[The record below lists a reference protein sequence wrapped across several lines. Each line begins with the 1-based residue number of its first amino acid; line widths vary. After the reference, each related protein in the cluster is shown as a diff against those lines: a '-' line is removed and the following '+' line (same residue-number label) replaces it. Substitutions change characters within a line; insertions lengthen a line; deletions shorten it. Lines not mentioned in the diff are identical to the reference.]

1 MKTPHDNFISAKEA
15 SELLKLPIQ
24 KIYTLR
30 DTSTSSKNPRR
41 PVFFK
46 GKHWDFKDGKVIFSK
61 EIVEMMKSWRDER
74 LESLSNSKSKKTNQ
88 KKEHVK
94 LYVTINGEVTEL
106 NGTYAKR
113 INKLVEK
120 SKEIV

>member
-1 MKTPHDNFISAKEA
+1 MEMLEDNIISAKEA

-41 PVFFK
+41 PVFLK
-46 GKHWDFKDGKVIFSK
+46 GKHWDFQDGKVIFSK
-61 EIVEMMKSWRDER
+61 EIVTMMKNWREER
-74 LESLSNSKSKKTNQ
+74 LESLTNSKSKVKE
-88 KKEHVK
+88 KKEQVK

-106 NGTYAKR
+106 NGSYAKK
-113 INKLVEK
+113 INKLVQK
-120 SKEIV
+120 IKQDS

>member
-1 MKTPHDNFISAKEA
+1 MEMLEDNIISAKEA

-41 PVFFK
+41 PVFLK
-46 GKHWDFKDGKVIFSK
+46 GKHWDFQDGKVIFSK
-61 EIVEMMKSWRDER
+61 DIVDMMKNWREER
-74 LESLSNSKSKKTNQ
+74 MESLNNSKSNKSKE
-88 KKEHVK
+88 KKEQEK

-106 NGTYAKR
+106 NGPYAKK
-113 INKLVEK
+113 INKLVQK
-120 SKEIV
+120 SKEMV

>member
-1 MKTPHDNFISAKEA
+1 MEMLEDNIISAKEA

-41 PVFFK
+41 PVFLK
-46 GKHWDFKDGKVIFSK
+46 GKHWDFQDGKVIFSK
-61 EIVEMMKSWRDER
+61 EIVTMMKNWREER
-74 LESLSNSKSKKTNQ
+74 LESLTNSKSKVKE
-88 KKEHVK
+88 KKEQVK

-106 NGTYAKR
+106 NGSYAKK
-113 INKLVEK
+113 INKLVQK
-120 SKEIV
+120 LKQDS

>member
-1 MKTPHDNFISAKEA
+1 MEMLEDNIISAKEA

-41 PVFFK
+41 PVFLK

-61 EIVEMMKSWRDER
+61 AIVTMMKNWREER
-74 LESLSNSKSKKTNQ
+74 LESLSNSKSKVKE
-88 KKEHVK
+88 KKEQVK

-106 NGTYAKR
+106 NGSYAKK
-113 INKLVEK
+113 INKLVQK
-120 SKEIV
+120 IKQDS

>member
-1 MKTPHDNFISAKEA
+1 MQTSHDNFISAKEA

-41 PVFFK
+41 PVFLK

-61 EIVEMMKSWRDER
+61 EIVTMMKNWREER
-74 LESLSNSKSKKTNQ
+74 LESLSNSKSKVKE
-88 KKEHVK
+88 KKEQVK

-106 NGTYAKR
+106 NGSYAKK
-113 INKLVEK
+113 INKLVQK
-120 SKEIV
+120 IKQDS

>member
-1 MKTPHDNFISAKEA
+1 MEMLEYDIISAKEA

-41 PVFFK
+41 PVFLK

-61 EIVEMMKSWRDER
+61 DIVSMMKNWREER
-74 LESLSNSKSKKTNQ
+74 LESLSNSKSKVKE
-88 KKEHVK
+88 KKEQVK

-106 NGTYAKR
+106 NGTYAKK
-113 INKLVEK
+113 INKLVQK
-120 SKEIV
+120 LKQDS

>member
-15 SELLKLPIQ
+15 SGLLKLPIQ

-41 PVFFK
+41 PVFLK

-61 EIVEMMKSWRDER
+61 DIVSMMKNWREER
-74 LESLSNSKSKKTNQ
+74 LESLSNSKSKVKE
-88 KKEHVK
+88 KKEQVK

-106 NGTYAKR
+106 NGTYAKK
-113 INKLVEK
+113 INKLVQK
-120 SKEIV
+120 LKQDS

>member
-1 MKTPHDNFISAKEA
+1 MEMLEDNIISAKEA

-41 PVFFK
+41 PVFLK
-46 GKHWDFKDGKVIFSK
+46 GKHWDFQDGKVIFSK
-61 EIVEMMKSWRDER
+61 EIVTMMKNWREER
-74 LESLSNSKSKKTNQ
+74 LESLSNSKSKVKE
-88 KKEHVK
+88 KKEQVK

-106 NGTYAKR
+106 NGSYAKK
-113 INKLVEK
+113 INKLVQK
-120 SKEIV
+120 IKQDS

>member
-1 MKTPHDNFISAKEA
+1 MEMLEDDIISAKEA

-41 PVFFK
+41 PVFLK

-61 EIVEMMKSWRDER
+61 EIVSMMKNWREER
-74 LESLSNSKSKKTNQ
+74 LESLSNSKSKVKE
-88 KKEHVK
+88 KKEQVK

-106 NGTYAKR
+106 NGTYAKK
-113 INKLVEK
+113 INKLVQK
-120 SKEIV
+120 LKQDS

>member
-1 MKTPHDNFISAKEA
+1 MEMLEDNIISAKEA

-41 PVFFK
+41 PVFLK
-46 GKHWDFKDGKVIFSK
+46 GKHWDFQDGKVIFSK
-61 EIVEMMKSWRDER
+61 EIVTMMKNWRDER
-74 LESLSNSKSKKTNQ
+74 LESLSNSKSKVKE
-88 KKEHVK
+88 KKEQVK

-106 NGTYAKR
+106 NGSYAKK
-113 INKLVEK
+113 INKLVQK
-120 SKEIV
+120 IKQDS

>member
-1 MKTPHDNFISAKEA
+1 MIEDNIISAKEA

-41 PVFFK
+41 PVFLK
-46 GKHWDFKDGKVIFSK
+46 GKHWDFQDGKVIFSK
-61 EIVEMMKSWRDER
+61 EIVNMMKNWREER
-74 LESLSNSKSKKTNQ
+74 LESLQNSKSKVKA
-88 KKEHVK
+88 KKEQVK

-106 NGTYAKR
+106 NGPYAKR
-113 INKLVEK
+113 INKLVQK
-120 SKEIV
+120 SKETV

>member
-1 MKTPHDNFISAKEA
+1 MEMLEDNIISAKEA

-41 PVFFK
+41 PVFLK

-61 EIVEMMKSWRDER
+61 EIVTMMKNWREER
-74 LESLSNSKSKKTNQ
+74 LESLSNSKSKVKE
-88 KKEHVK
+88 KKEQVK

-106 NGTYAKR
+106 NGSYAKK
-113 INKLVEK
+113 INKLVQK
-120 SKEIV
+120 IKQDS

>member
-1 MKTPHDNFISAKEA
+1 MEMLEDNIISAKEA
-15 SELLKLPIQ
+15 SKLLKLPIQ

-41 PVFFK
+41 PVFLK

-61 EIVEMMKSWRDER
+61 DIVSMMKNWREER
-74 LESLSNSKSKKTNQ
+74 LESLSNSKSKVKE
-88 KKEHVK
+88 KKEQVK

-106 NGTYAKR
+106 NGTYAKK
-113 INKLVEK
+113 INKLVQK
-120 SKEIV
+120 LKQDS

>member
-1 MKTPHDNFISAKEA
+1 MEMLEDNIISAKEA

-41 PVFFK
+41 PVFLK

-61 EIVEMMKSWRDER
+61 EIVSMMKNWREER
-74 LESLSNSKSKKTNQ
+74 LESLSNSKSKVKE
-88 KKEHVK
+88 KKEQVK

-106 NGTYAKR
+106 NGTYAKK
-113 INKLVEK
+113 INKLVQK
-120 SKEIV
+120 LKEDS

>member
-1 MKTPHDNFISAKEA
+1 MEMLEDNIISAKEA

-41 PVFFK
+41 PVFLK

-61 EIVEMMKSWRDER
+61 EIVTMMKNWRDER
-74 LESLSNSKSKKTNQ
+74 LESLSNSKSKVKE
-88 KKEHVK
+88 KKEQVK

-106 NGTYAKR
+106 NGSYAKK
-113 INKLVEK
+113 INKLVQK
-120 SKEIV
+120 IKQDS

>member
-1 MKTPHDNFISAKEA
+1 MEMLEDNIISAKEA
-15 SELLKLPIQ
+15 SKLLKLPIQ

-41 PVFFK
+41 PVFLK

-61 EIVEMMKSWRDER
+61 EIVSMMKNWREER
-74 LESLSNSKSKKTNQ
+74 LESLSNSKSKVKE
-88 KKEHVK
+88 KKEQVK

-106 NGTYAKR
+106 NGTYAKK
-113 INKLVEK
+113 INKLVQK
-120 SKEIV
+120 LKQDS

>member
-1 MKTPHDNFISAKEA
+1 MQTPHDNFISAKEA

-41 PVFFK
+41 PVFLK

-61 EIVEMMKSWRDER
+61 EIVTMMKNWREER
-74 LESLSNSKSKKTNQ
+74 LESLSNSKSKVKE
-88 KKEHVK
+88 KKEQVK

-106 NGTYAKR
+106 NGSYAKK
-113 INKLVEK
+113 INKLVQK
-120 SKEIV
+120 IKQDS

>member
-1 MKTPHDNFISAKEA
+1 MEMLEYNIISAKEA

-41 PVFFK
+41 PVFLK

-61 EIVEMMKSWRDER
+61 EIVEMMKNWREER
-74 LESLSNSKSKKTNQ
+74 LESLSNSKSKVKE
-88 KKEHVK
+88 KKEQVK

-106 NGTYAKR
+106 NGTYAKK
-113 INKLVEK
+113 INKLVQK
-120 SKEIV
+120 LKQDS

>member
-1 MKTPHDNFISAKEA
+1 MF
-15 SELLKLPIQ
+15 L
-24 KIYTLR
+24 
-30 DTSTSSKNPRR
+30 
-41 PVFFK
+41 K

-61 EIVEMMKSWRDER
+61 EIVEMMKTWRDER
-74 LESLSNSKSKKTNQ
+74 LESLSNSKSKKTIQ

>member
-1 MKTPHDNFISAKEA
+1 MEMLEDNIISAKEA

-41 PVFFK
+41 PVFLK
-46 GKHWDFKDGKVIFSK
+46 GKHWDFKDGKVIFRK
-61 EIVEMMKSWRDER
+61 EIVTMMKNWREER
-74 LESLSNSKSKKTNQ
+74 LESLSNSKSKVKE
-88 KKEHVK
+88 KKEQVK

-106 NGTYAKR
+106 NGSYAKK
-113 INKLVEK
+113 INKLVQK
-120 SKEIV
+120 IKQDS

>member
-1 MKTPHDNFISAKEA
+1 MEMLEDNIISAKEA

-41 PVFFK
+41 PVFLK

-61 EIVEMMKSWRDER
+61 EIVSMMKNWREER
-74 LESLSNSKSKKTNQ
+74 LESLSNSKSKVKE
-88 KKEHVK
+88 KKEQVK

-106 NGTYAKR
+106 NGTYAKK
-113 INKLVEK
+113 INKLVQK
-120 SKEIV
+120 LKQDS